1 MGKCKRCG
9 KEVRFPIML
18 HSTCWELEVSRV
30 AEIFCDSYCRFP
42 VECKSQEELD
52 GHCGDCELVELFN
65 MGGARFRDVGRGKED
80 EWE

>member
-30 AEIFCDSYCRFP
+30 AEIFCDRYCRFP
-42 VECKSQEELD
+42 VECKSEDELYE
-52 GHCGDCELVELFN
+52 HCDSCELIDLLN
-65 MGGARFRDVGRGKED
+65 LGGGRFREESQRKGDEGK
-80 EWE
+80 